1 MTTWQQRLALYV
13 GGTLAIFSLWYF
25 FVYAPAA
32 TDLSSARR
40 DIEQTQRQLAD
51 YNRTVRE
58 LPGFLKRNEQLES
71 VRHQLNSSL
80 YAKTE
85 IMELF
90 RQLTDDA
97 QAHSLRL
104 VQISPPIS
112 ELLELNRQAAVDN
125 APLFLNLTLDLR
137 GRYIDFGQ
145 FIGELETKP
154 YFRSVKNC
162 VVRGG
167 QTTEPAVDMTVSFKA
182 LIGTAEV
189 AS

>member
-1 MTTWQQRLALYV
+1 
-13 GGTLAIFSLWYF
+13 
-25 FVYAPAA
+25 
-32 TDLSSARR
+32 
-40 DIEQTQRQLAD
+40 
-51 YNRTVRE
+51 
-58 LPGFLKRNEQLES
+58 
-71 VRHQLNSSL
+71 
-80 YAKTE
+80 
-85 IMELF
+85 
-90 RQLTDDA
+90 LTDDA